1 MWSARGGLD
10 IDSQTL
16 LSYIVTSQVEGVTFL
31 GGEPFEQAAAAAELA
46 EVTRASGLSVMTFTG
61 FTLEHLSQTGDVAT
75 NRLLDAT
82 DLLVDGPYD
91 ASRPDLIRPW
101 VGSNNQRF
109 NFLTQRYAYLRDS
122 LHTLPDRIEV
132 RVGRG
137 GEIAVNGWAEVDAL
151 ETLLDGVGSRHDIST
166 TQLFH
171 DHDSRHRGLH
181 GEAKRD
187 GSGGP
192 EASPIRWN
200 GQTSQSE
207 RILRPLPNHP
217 DDHRGRLGR
226 LAVSRVQ
233 PPGISVTD
241 SATVSDL
248 ARSADQSRAT

>member
-1 MWSARGGLD
+1 MCSSPGQVASLTSEPAPPLRVARILAGTNAEGPGRRFAIWVQGCTIRCPGCFNPQMWSARGGLD
-10 IDSQTL
+10 IDCQSL

-109 NFLTQRYAYLRDS
+109 HFLTQRYAYLRDS

-132 RVGRG
+132 RVSRG
-137 GEIAVNGWAEVDAL
+137 GEIAINGWAEVDAL
-151 ETLLDGVGSRHDIST
+151 ETLLDGVGSRPVT
-166 TQLFH
+166 
-171 DHDSRHRGLH
+171 RH
-181 GEAKRD
+181 
-187 GSGGP
+187 S
-192 EASPIRWN
+192 
-200 GQTSQSE
+200 
-207 RILRPLPNHP
+207 
-217 DDHRGRLGR
+217 
-226 LAVSRVQ
+226 
-233 PPGISVTD
+233 
-241 SATVSDL
+241 
-248 ARSADQSRAT
+248 